1 MTSPLTVT
9 SAPAADDRT
18 TPQAGTSAPAPRPPR
33 TDHRALNAMRT
44 IAATLVVLTHVRALF
59 FADPQWESAA
69 IGDRVLYVLTAM
81 GPAAV
86 LVFFVLSGYW
96 VGGSVLASFRRGS
109 FRWSTYGSARLTRLW
124 IVLIPAIALT
134 ALLDNL
140 GLTLFP
146 GSSVY
151 VGDAAYHLTVPAE
164 NLDEHLSPLAAL
176 GNVLFVQ
183 TNLVPTYGTNASLWS
198 LAYEATFY
206 LVLPLAL
213 FTVFARRT
221 WAKLLSLAL
230 LLVVCAIGGLDVLM
244 YLPVW
249 LLGAVVAW
257 NKDRIAGWLARMTPW
272 ALTLA
277 RLAAVAAL
285 VTMMCLT
292 ALRYSNLNVLLLA
305 LATAVLVALLVV
317 DLPWSGVPGRALSG
331 LSRYADSSYT
341 LYAIHLPIVALV
353 AAVVVPDAAM
363 RWEPTPAHW
372 LAALGLVA
380 ALLVL
385 AWLVALVTELRT
397 DRLRFAIE
405 GRLPVGTE
413 RGTGFRGVRWNPLA
427 RDRRSAA
434 GTSAES

>member
-1 MTSPLTVT
+1 MTSPVT
-9 SAPAADDRT
+9 ALATPTAADS
-18 TPQAGTSAPAPRPPR
+18 TSQPAVAQVPEPRPPR

-69 IGDRVLYVLTAM
+69 LGDRIVYILTAM

-96 VGGSVLASFRRGS
+96 VGGSVLSSFRRGS

-146 GSSVY
+146 SSSVY

-164 NLDEHLSPLAAL
+164 NLDEHLSPIAAL
-176 GNVLFVQ
+176 GNILFVQ

-257 NKDRIAGWLARMTPW
+257 NKDRIAGWLMRMKPST
-272 ALTLA
+272 LTVA
-277 RLAAVAAL
+277 RLVAVAAL

-292 ALRYSNLNVLLLA
+292 ALKYSNLNVLLLA
-305 LATAVLVALLVV
+305 LATTILVALLVV
-317 DLPWSGVPGRALSG
+317 DVQWTGASGKALGG

-353 AAVVVPDAAM
+353 AAIVVPDAAQ
-363 RWEPTPAHW
+363 RWEATPLHW
-372 LAALGLVA
+372 AAGLGLVVV
-380 ALLVL
+380 LLVIG
-385 AWLVALVTELRT
+385 WLVALVTELRT
-397 DRLRFAIE
+397 DRLRSAIE
-405 GRLPVGTE
+405 RRLPVGSE
-413 RGTGFRGVRWNPLA
+413 SGTGFGGRPRIPFVRTRA
-427 RDRRSAA
+427 TTS
-434 GTSAES
+434 TSA